1 MKHNARGPRDSKPK
15 NQTARRR
22 ARYQNGKSGNG
33 MGNGAQGLTALRAAT
48 IASTKKRIEGT
59 FYALLI
65 VLCFFAGRMLQL
77 QAMNRTGAFDGKDE
91 MFVKR
96 QILAAPRGQILAAD
110 GTALA
115 VTANEYDIAVNP
127 RAVSDKDKMAGLF
140 AKTLGGQSGEYFPL
154 LQKTTRADGSKN
166 YYVRVARR
174 VDEERVDKLRALMGP
189 PKNGKENRDQRAAR
203 KAFWEAVTLEPTPR
217 RQYPLGNFAAQLIG
231 FTTAAGKG
239 VDGLERAWNK
249 ELSGR
254 PGEIVSQVD
263 AQGRPIPGFVREE
276 VEPVSGRTLVTTLDP
291 EIQAA
296 AQETMEELVKK
307 YKPNFATAIVMR
319 PQTGEVVAMVTAPSF
334 DLNTRPQ
341 NVVELATNRCT
352 QFAYEPGS
360 TFKIITAAAAIESV
374 PNWQSHS
381 FYCNGVQRVGKHSMH
396 CWVNSTSK
404 RRHGD
409 EDLSESI
416 RDSCNFGVYGFARL
430 MGAPTLLEYSRRF
443 GLGDRIDLAKLPEHP
458 GLLPR
463 NSPREWSPE
472 QLANFSFGQG
482 MLMTPL
488 QLVRVAATI
497 ANEGV
502 MMQPQLI
509 KEIRDEQ
516 GNTLQTFAPKVEGR
530 VIKAETAKTVLQM
543 MQRVVMEGT
552 ARQYIF
558 VPGYASAGK
567 TGSAQK
573 ADGPRGYAAG
583 KFISSFVGAIPA
595 QKPEFVILVMA
606 DEPRGSHWGSEVCGP
621 AYTAIAEK
629 AMLRLRLQKGALAPA
644 PDANLMERK
653 KDL

>member
-1 MKHNARGPRDSKPK
+1 MAV
-15 NQTARRR
+15 
-22 ARYQNGKSGNG
+22 
-33 MGNGAQGLTALRAAT
+33 M
-48 IASTKKRIEGT
+48 
-59 FYALLI
+59 
-65 VLCFFAGRMLQL
+65 CFFAGRMVQL
-77 QAMNRTGAFDGKDE
+77 QAMNRTGAAEGKDE
-91 MFVKR
+91 MFVQR

-127 RAVSDKDKMAGLF
+127 RAVSDKGKMAGLL
-140 AKTLGGQSGEYFPL
+140 AQTLGGSSGEYSQS
-154 LQKTTRADGSKN
+154 LQKTTRANGTKN
-166 YYVRVARR
+166 YYVRVARH
-174 VDEERVDKLRALMGP
+174 VDEERVDKLRALMLP
-189 PKNGKENRDQRAAR
+189 PKNGKESRDQRTAR

-249 ELSGR
+249 ELSGS

-263 AQGRPIPGFVREE
+263 AQGRPVPGLVRQET
-276 VEPVSGRTLVTTLDP
+276 EPVAGRTLVTTLDP

-319 PQTGEVVAMVTAPSF
+319 PKTGEIVAMVTAPAF
-334 DLNTRPQ
+334 DLNTRPK
-341 NVVELATNRCT
+341 NVVELATNRNM

-360 TFKIITAAAAIESV
+360 TFKIITAAAAIERV
-374 PNWQSHS
+374 PDWQSHS
-381 FYCNGVQRVGKHSMH
+381 FYCNGVQQVGKHNMH
-396 CWVNSTSK
+396 CWINSTSK

-430 MGAPTLLEYSRRF
+430 MGAPALLDYAKRF
-443 GLGDRIDLAKLPEHP
+443 GLEDRINLAKLPEHP
-458 GLLPR
+458 GLLPK
-463 NSPREWSPE
+463 NAPQNWSAE

-482 MLMTPL
+482 MLMTPM
-488 QLVRVAATI
+488 QLARVASTI
-497 ANEGV
+497 ANDGV

-516 GNTLQTFAPKVEGR
+516 GKVLQSFEPKIEGR
-530 VIKAETAKTVLQM
+530 VIKPETAKLVLQM

-552 ARQYIF
+552 AKKYIF

-595 QKPEFVILVMA
+595 QKPEYVILVMA
-606 DEPRGSHWGSEVCGP
+606 DEPHGSHWGSEVCGP

-629 AMLRLRLQKGALAPA
+629 AMLRLRLQKGANAPA

-653 KDL
+653 KEF

>member
-1 MKHNARGPRDSKPK
+1 
-15 NQTARRR
+15 
-22 ARYQNGKSGNG
+22 
-33 MGNGAQGLTALRAAT
+33 
-48 IASTKKRIEGT
+48 
-59 FYALLI
+59 LI
-65 VLCFFAGRMLQL
+65 VLFFFAGRMVQL
-77 QAMNRTGAFDGKDE
+77 QAMNRTGAANGQDE
-91 MFVKR
+91 MFVTR
-96 QILAAPRGQILAAD
+96 QVLAAPRGQILAAD

-127 RAVSDKDKMAGLF
+127 RAISDKGKMARLL
-140 AKTLGGQSGEYFPL
+140 AQTLGGSSEEYSPL
-154 LQKTTRADGSKN
+154 LAKTTRADGSKN
-166 YYVRVARR
+166 YYVRVARH
-174 VDEERVDKLRALMGP
+174 VDEVRVDKLRALMRP
-189 PKNGKENRDQRAAR
+189 PKNGKESRAQRTAR

-239 VDGLERAWNK
+239 ADGLERAWNA

-263 AQGRPIPGFVREE
+263 AQGRPVPGLVRQE
-276 VEPVSGRTLVTTLDP
+276 VEPVAGRTLVTTLDP

-296 AQETMEELVKK
+296 AQETMDELVRK

-319 PQTGEVVAMVTAPSF
+319 PQTGEVVAMVTAPAYN
-334 DLNTRPQ
+334 LNKRPK
-341 NVVELATNRCT
+341 NVVELATNRCL

-360 TFKIITAAAAIESV
+360 TFKIITASAAIENVSD
-374 PNWQSHS
+374 WQSHS
-381 FYCNGVQRVGKHSMH
+381 FYCNGVQRVGKHNMH
-396 CWVNSTSK
+396 CWINSTSK
-404 RRHGD
+404 QRHGD

-430 MGAPTLLEYSRRF
+430 MGAPTLLDYAQRF
-443 GLGDRIDLAKLPEHP
+443 GLEDRVELAKLPEHP
-458 GLLPR
+458 GLLPK
-463 NSPREWSPE
+463 NSPRDWSPE

-482 MLMTPL
+482 MLMTPM
-488 QLVRVAATI
+488 QLARVASTI
-497 ANEGV
+497 ANDGV

-516 GNTLQTFAPKVEGR
+516 GKVLQSFAPKIEGR
-530 VIKAETAKTVLQM
+530 VIKPETAQLVMKM
-543 MQRVVMEGT
+543 MRRVVTEGS
-552 ARQYIF
+552 ASKFVF
-558 VPGYASAGK
+558 VPGYASIGK

-606 DEPRGSHWGSEVCGP
+606 DEPHGSHWGSEVCGP

-653 KDL
+653 NEES